1 MTVQAAPGASDAN
14 RGRMRTYARTGSAVF
29 CKTKE
34 RYGGLSNMAGGFP
47 LCVNGLRIRTSEALY
62 QACRFP
68 HRPEAQRLIIDQRSP
83 MTAKME
89 SDPHRHD
96 SRGDWTRVRVPI
108 MRWCLRVKLAQ
119 HWDAFGELLRST
131 DDRPIVELS
140 RKDDFWGASPVDERT
155 LRGVNAL
162 GRLLM
167 ELRQL
172 VRSEPRENFLLVEP
186 LKIPEFLLDGC
197 PIGRVT
203 AGPLGRTTPA
213 ALEAPDRAPHAATR
227 PAAGQL
233 PPSGSAPKGGPV
245 RAEAFARIYDG

>member
-1 MTVQAAPGASDAN
+1 MTAQAPGASDAN

-47 LCVNGLRIRTSEALY
+47 LCVNGVRIRTSEALY

-83 MTAKME
+83 MAAKME

-131 DDRPIVELS
+131 DE
-140 RKDDFWGASPVDERT
+140 
-155 LRGVNAL
+155 
-162 GRLLM
+162 
-167 ELRQL
+167 ELREL

-197 PIGRVT
+197 PIERVT

-213 ALEAPDRAPHAATR
+213 APDAPDRVSLVATA

-233 PPSGSAPKGGPV
+233 PPSGSSPKGGPV
-245 RAEAFARIYDG
+245 RAEAFARISDG

>member
-1 MTVQAAPGASDAN
+1 MTAQAPGASDAN

-47 LCVNGLRIRTSEALY
+47 LCVNGVRIRTSEALY

-83 MTAKME
+83 MAAKME

-140 RKDDFWGASPVDERT
+140 RKDDFWGAKPVDDRT

-167 ELRQL
+167 ELREL
-172 VRSEPRENFLLVEP
+172 VRSEPRESFLLVEP
-186 LKIPEFLLDGC
+186 LKIPDFLLDGR

-213 ALEAPDRAPHAATR
+213 APDALDRASLVATA

-233 PPSGSAPKGGPV
+233 PPSGSAPKGGPI
-245 RAEAFARIYDG
+245 RAEVLARISDG

>member
-1 MTVQAAPGASDAN
+1 MTAQAPGASDAN

-47 LCVNGLRIRTSEALY
+47 LCVNGVRIRTSEALY

-96 SRGDWTRVRVPI
+96 SRGDWTRVRVPV

-140 RKDDFWGASPVDERT
+140 RKDDFWGARPVDERA

-167 ELRQL
+167 ELREL

-197 PIGRVT
+197 PIERVT

-213 ALEAPDRAPHAATR
+213 APDAPDRVSLVATA

-233 PPSGSAPKGGPV
+233 PLSGSAPKGSPV
-245 RAEAFARIYDG
+245 RAEALARISDG

>member
-1 MTVQAAPGASDAN
+1 MTVLALGASDAN

-29 CKTKE
+29 CKTKG

-47 LCVNGLRIRTSEALY
+47 LCVNGVRIRTAEALY

-68 HRPEAQRLIIDQRSP
+68 HRPEVQRLIIDQRSP
-83 MTAKME
+83 MTAKE
-89 SDPHRHD
+89 KSKPHRRD
-96 SRGDWTRVRVPI
+96 SRGDWARVRVAV

-131 DDRPIVELS
+131 DDLPIVELS
-140 RKDDFWGASPVDERT
+140 RKDDFWGAKPVDECT

-172 VRSEPRENFLLVEP
+172 VGSEPRESFLLVEP
-186 LKIPEFLLDGC
+186 LEIPEFLIGGR
-197 PIGRVT
+197 PIGRVLAGDSARSKPVPLQPANRASHVVPAPT
-203 AGPLGRTTPA
+203 AGSCR
-213 ALEAPDRAPHAATR
+213 
-227 PAAGQL
+227 
-233 PPSGSAPKGGPV
+233 
-245 RAEAFARIYDG
+245 